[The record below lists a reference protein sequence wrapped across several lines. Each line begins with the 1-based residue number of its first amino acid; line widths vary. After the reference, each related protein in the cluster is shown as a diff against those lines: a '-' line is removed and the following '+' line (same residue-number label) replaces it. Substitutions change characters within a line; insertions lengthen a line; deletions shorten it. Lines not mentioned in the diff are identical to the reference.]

1 MLNGIKHLICVLL
14 TFFFLKFAEKV
25 CHTKL
30 YLEKRYKSSGFYTF
44 FSFTE
49 EKKAQNLYADSFY
62 KRKSVI

>member
-30 YLEKRYKSSGFYTF
+30 YLEKRYKITGFYTF
-44 FSFTE
+44 FNFTE
-49 EKKAQNLYADSFY
+49 AKKHRIYMQIRFTREK
-62 KRKSVI
+62 V